1 MKILNKLGLGLI
13 LAIILFSF
21 TGGSAEAA
29 DFEGAETYRLE
40 TGETVDDTLFVSATD
55 IVIDGDVEGDL
66 FASGQTVTVNGNID
80 GNLFIVGATVTVNG
94 DIAEDIFAAGG
105 TFVFT
110 GTADDVRV
118 TGGQIT
124 IKGNVAGDVM
134 VAGGLVK
141 LDSKIAGD
149 AFVGTEELDVTESN
163 RIGGKLSYATP
174 EQNTAAEGSAAFAE
188 FFEDEEVA
196 PTTGS
201 LIREWFVGT
210 LLAVLGYVLIAWLLI
225 RFVPGFLP
233 RHDNALNNQ
242 LGTSVGYG
250 LAAFIFL
257 PIVIFI
263 ATLTMGILF
272 GFGGAMAV
280 ALTGFSGLALIWL
293 LSPIVVAHWL
303 GTQFTDMGMTGI
315 LVAVAVAAILITLP
329 LVGGIFAL
337 ASYVLA
343 IGSAILSRTDNDGTV
358 SNDPIDPI
366 DPIEKSPAAV

>member
-29 DFEGAETYRLE
+29 DFDSGETYELE
-40 TGETVDDTLFVSATD
+40 AGETVDDTLFVSATD
-55 IVIDGDVEGDL
+55 ILIDGDINGDL
-66 FASGQTVTVNGNID
+66 FAAGQTVTVNGNID
-80 GNLFIVGATVTVNG
+80 GNLFVAGATITVNG
-94 DIAEDIFAAGG
+94 DVSEDIFSSAG

-118 TGGQIT
+118 AGGQIT
-124 IKGNVAGDVM
+124 IKGDVAGDVM
-134 VAGGLVK
+134 IGGGLVK

-149 AFVGTEELDVTESN
+149 AFIGTEELDVTESN
-163 RIGGKLSYATP
+163 RIGGKLSYTTP
-174 EQNTAAEGSAAFAE
+174 EQVQAAEDSASFAE

-201 LIREWFVGT
+201 LIREWFVST
-210 LLAVLGYVLIAWLLI
+210 LLAVIGYVLIAWLLI
-225 RFVPGFLP
+225 RFVPGFFP
-233 RHDNALNNQ
+233 RHNNALNNH

-250 LAAFIFL
+250 LAGFVFL

-263 ATLTMGILF
+263 ATLLMGILF

-293 LSPIVVAHWL
+293 LSPIVIAYWL

-343 IGSAILSRTDNDGTV
+343 LGSAILARVNNDDSGSV
-358 SNDPIDPI
+358 DSIDPV
-366 DPIEKSPAAV
+366 EKSPAAV